1 MYSSATSL
9 IPEIAAIDD
18 HDNVQITLTFPSGT
32 IAAIDLNRFAVYGY
46 DQRLEVFG
54 AKGMIEAKNQFPES
68 TVKYD
73 ESTTAEV
80 PIFYSFPSRYSDGY
94 KNELNHFLD
103 VVQVIMSMK

>member
-54 AKGMIEAKNQFPES
+54 PKGLLTVDNDSPTRCEMLQASGNS
-68 TVKYD
+68 TYVIVK
-73 ESTTAEV
+73 
-80 PIFYSFPSRYSDGY
+80 
-94 KNELNHFLD
+94 
-103 VVQVIMSMK
+103 